1 MNNSKN
7 ILDICESPYR
17 KVDGLCI
24 YVSPSNQ
31 KHNYVE
37 ARNHFNTLCEVNGFL
52 CCFAQEVQSCGIEI
66 KTEHIQCLGVFSAKM
81 LDPPYFPGAGQKHG
95 LNSKDS

>member
-1 MNNSKN
+1 M
-7 ILDICESPYR
+7 
-17 KVDGLCI
+17 
-24 YVSPSNQ
+24 
-31 KHNYVE
+31 
-37 ARNHFNTLCEVNGFL
+37 NGFL

-81 LDPPYFPGAGQKHG
+81 LDPPYFPGAGQKYG